1 MPGRRPLRRRSLGA
15 ILLHAC
21 AAAVAPSAL
30 QLAPAAH
37 AAELRAQTVIV
48 DGPTQTVL
56 PTLTPT
62 LQVRA
67 IGLGPARPIQFNLQV
82 ATNADFTGIV
92 LDSTFNTTDS
102 TATIQI
108 TRPLPSEATVYWRVI
123 ARSFLGPQAVSNSS
137 GARVVP
143 PWLTLVTPNSPTGN
157 AFDIRRPLLVWK
169 SAPVTGATG
178 AWRYDLEVLGAGR
191 PELGVTNLR
200 DTTYRPTTD
209 LQANTSYRWNVR
221 AYLPNGENVRVY
233 SQGSFVITDPPLPTT
248 TLLYQN
254 FPNPFPS
261 AAAFATCF
269 WFDVGEN
276 GADISLDVLDF
287 RGNLVKSIV
296 PGPDGTRTFEAGR
309 YGRGAPG
316 ASSNC
321 DNRFVWDGTAADG
334 RTVAPGVYLAR
345 FRANNGAPIFRR
357 IVFRGR

>member
-1 MPGRRPLRRRSLGA
+1 MMRRWRPLRRFSLGA
-15 ILLHAC
+15 TLLQLL
-21 AAAVAPSAL
+21 AAVVAPSAL
-30 QLAPAAH
+30 QQGARL
-37 AAELRAQTVIV
+37 EAQTVIV
-48 DGPTQTVL
+48 EGPTQTVL

-102 TATIQI
+102 SVTVQI

-143 PWLTLVTPNSPTGN
+143 PWLTLVTPNSPLGDG
-157 AFDIRRPLLVWK
+157 FGIRRPLLVWK
-169 SAPVTGATG
+169 SAPVTAATG
-178 AWRYDLEVLGAGR
+178 PWRYDLEVLGAGR
-191 PELGVTNLR
+191 PELGVNNLR

-221 AYLPNGENVRVY
+221 ASLPNGDNVRVY
-233 SQGSFVITDPPLPTT
+233 SQGSFLITDPPLPTT

-261 AAAFATCF
+261 AVAFATCF
-269 WFDVGEN
+269 WFDVGED
-276 GADISLDVLDF
+276 GADIALDVLDL
-287 RGNLVKSIV
+287 RGNLVRQIV
-296 PGPDGTRTFEAGR
+296 PGPDGVRRFEGGR

-321 DNRFVWDGTAADG
+321 DNRFVWDGTATDG

-345 FRANNGAPIFRR
+345 FRASNSAPTFRR
-357 IVFRGR
+357 IVFQGR